1 MSDER
6 RLPTD
11 VSDRLIEFARAC
23 RAAARAV
30 ALYPSGH
37 RAVDDAVARLTD
49 VGRRAAGDSGLAIDV
64 MPDGLRIAGAVPA
77 RIDAAVAEL
86 AGLLYAQQ
94 IGGLTLHATADRE
107 SWQVLLGLLSRAPDD
122 NRRDG
127 GLARLWETA
136 GGPSLEVHA
145 IDYGALLRE
154 GHGGSLARLL
164 RAANEGALQA
174 VTLDDLEAIIDAVAE
189 RRSGRRGDAD
199 DAGETSGLAIARLG
213 ALVLSRSGEAD
224 PERVEAALT
233 RLAQLT
239 EQLSAD
245 GMRGLVGARAGI
257 GAGAG
262 AGAAGGAA
270 AGEDA
275 DGAAAVL
282 DHLDEPGRA
291 RFVAAALVA
300 EGSATARLREAF
312 EALVPADDR
321 RRVASLAEALLPET
335 GAPPA
340 DVPRLREELD
350 QMVVSYDD
358 RRFVGGSYARELTLA
373 RGRAEDLETAKP
385 DPPERIEAW
394 LATVSD
400 GALRGLDL
408 QVLLDLLAIPD
419 QDDEQYA
426 AITGQAAAR
435 IEDLARVGLVEP
447 ALALE
452 RALGAVIASD
462 AAGSAGGSRARA
474 AEAAFERLRTGSLVR
489 DLVPLV
495 RRAAPNEV
503 DGITDLLT
511 RLGPAIAPPLAA
523 ALSRENDPAARERLR
538 SVLAGFGDAGE
549 QAVRALLSSEHPETR
564 RNAALLLRDFGGAAS
579 VEVLERLLADGDP
592 RVRRE
597 ALRALAIDDDPKAHD
612 RVLVALAAASRDA
625 QRALLDE
632 LGLVRDARV
641 TPLLARLA
649 SLWRQRGVTDA
660 ALRAMTMLGL
670 LGPAA
675 RREGLDTL
683 AALLSASQWWSPRR
697 ARLVRA
703 HAAGALAAM
712 GTPEARAALETAAA
726 SGGRGAE
733 EARQALARRHA

>member
-1 MSDER
+1 MDPL
-6 RLPTD
+6 RLPSD
-11 VSDRLIEFARAC
+11 VSARLVEFARAC

-64 MPDGLRIAGAVPA
+64 MPDGLRVAGAVPD
-77 RIDAAVAEL
+77 RVDAAVGEL

-107 SWQVLLGLLSRAPDD
+107 SWQVLLGLLSRSADD

-145 IDYGALLRE
+145 IDYAALLRE

-164 RAANEGALQA
+164 RAANDGVLQA
-174 VTLDDLEAIIDAVAE
+174 VSLDDLEALIDAVAQ
-189 RRSGRRGDAD
+189 RRPGRRAEGD

-213 ALVLSRSGEAD
+213 ALVVARGGEAD
-224 PERVEAALT
+224 PARVEAALT

-245 GMRGLVGARAGI
+245 GMRGLVGARAG
-257 GAGAG
+257 AGPGTDG
-262 AGAAGGAA
+262 AGAAGD
-270 AGEDA
+270 DA
-275 DGAAAVL
+275 DGATAVL

-291 RFVAAALVA
+291 RFVAGALVA
-300 EGSATARLREAF
+300 EGSTTARLREAF

-321 RRVASLAEALLPET
+321 RRVASLAEGLLPET

-340 DVPRLREELD
+340 DVPRLRQELD

-400 GALRGLDL
+400 GALRALDL
-408 QVLLDLLAIPD
+408 QVLIDLLSIPD
-419 QDDEQYA
+419 QDDEPYA

-447 ALALE
+447 ALAIE
-452 RALGAVIASD
+452 RALGDVV
-462 AAGSAGGSRARA
+462 AAGPAGGSRARA
-474 AEAAFERLRTGSLVR
+474 AEAAFDRLRSGSLVR

-495 RRAAPNEV
+495 RRAAPDDI

-511 RLGPAIAPPLAA
+511 RLGPAIAPALAS

-579 VEVLERLLADGDP
+579 VEVLERLLADSDP

-597 ALRALAIDDDPKAHD
+597 ALRALAIDDDPQAHD
-612 RVLVALAAASRDA
+612 RVLGALAAAPRDA

-649 SLWRQRGVTDA
+649 SRWRQRGVADA
-660 ALRAMTMLGL
+660 ALRAMTMLGM

-675 RREGLDTL
+675 TREGIDTL
-683 AALLSASQWWSPRR
+683 AALLPASQWWSPRR
-697 ARLVRA
+697 ARHVRE

-712 GTPEARAALETAAA
+712 GTPEARAALDAAA
-726 SGGRGAE
+726 ARGGRGAG